1 MKDSTSKDLDFLE
14 SLIKEAQW
22 FYKHNNLDVVN
33 SIIDEIEIDYNGDMF
48 LIAFYITNSNSEY
61 RIYDIDFVNYVH
73 RFSLNYV
80 FWKLDEIILNK

>member
-1 MKDSTSKDLDFLE
+1 MNHWLKKPNGFISIT
-14 SLIKEAQW
+14 
-22 FYKHNNLDVVN
+22 NLNIVN

-48 LIAFYITNSNSEY
+48 LIAFYITNSNPEY

>member
-1 MKDSTSKDLDFLE
+1 MKDITSKDLDFLE

-22 FYKHNNLDVVN
+22 FYKHDNLDIVN
-33 SIIDEIEIDYNGDMF
+33 SIIDEIEIDYDEDMF
-48 LIAFYITNSNSEY
+48 LTAFYLTNSNPEY

-73 RFSLNYV
+73 KFSLNYG